1 MQGHV
6 TPLIITHITRT
17 PQQAVDS
24 MTPALKN
31 AGITTASQ
39 VSKLFSEETW
49 AVTSMMFFVQD
60 YHFITLMTLQ
70 INRSMLIHYMHSIP
84 QTVAVCP
91 LKGMR
96 NIVKCTSGI
105 MTCPLSCSS
114 HFCVIT
120 LLLPSTQCFT
130 ESSYSGDQHAL
141 TWKHYWHAVDHL
153 MAHCRWLAPFKKSRT
168 ETRLSDT
175 STSLLKPWLEH
186 LSDYFHRQSARS
198 RAFLTHHCLART
210 QADFFPSSNLAIP
223 VHTHNPHTTQKATH
237 YCSNIECQL
246 PPQAPPDRHMH
257 TRT

>member
-1 MQGHV
+1 MKLYMTNAHLCRGVSQRDKMWWKERLIWFVQCVMQGHV

-49 AVTSMMFFVQD
+49 VVTSKLFFVED

-70 INRSMLIHYMHSIP
+70 INRSMLIHYIHSIP

-114 HFCVIT
+114 HICVIT
-120 LLLPSTQCFT
+120 LLLPLTQCFT
-130 ESSYSGDQHAL
+130 
-141 TWKHYWHAVDHL
+141 
-153 MAHCRWLAPFKKSRT
+153 
-168 ETRLSDT
+168 
-175 STSLLKPWLEH
+175 
-186 LSDYFHRQSARS
+186 
-198 RAFLTHHCLART
+198 
-210 QADFFPSSNLAIP
+210 
-223 VHTHNPHTTQKATH
+223 
-237 YCSNIECQL
+237 
-246 PPQAPPDRHMH
+246 
-257 TRT
+257 